1 MPPMPLL
8 FITTVKDIC
17 TINTF
22 EKLLNILFSE
32 VYYWCFGFT
41 TLLFSG
47 TITDMSPYELLNLFP
62 RWPLVFRSFLH
73 PWCSNSRN
81 FAMHDVLT
89 RRSFFFTAV
98 TSLAQIFERGWWT
111 CDGGDEKEVRIRLM
125 MLLNWVL
132 KSLNIE
138 DTIEIGFRRFWAQSG
153 EEILFLLTF
162 HGKVS
167 AQPHTIVKQI
177 CFPNGNVL
185 FLLIVFSVQ
194 ELNV

>member
-81 FAMHDVLT
+81 FAMHNVLT
-89 RRSFFFTAV
+89 RRSFFFYSGNIAGSNLWERMVDLRWRWWEGSENSPNDAFELSSKKFEYRRHYWKRFQEVLSAV
-98 TSLAQIFERGWWT
+98 RWGNIIF
-111 CDGGDEKEVRIRLM
+111 I
-125 MLLNWVL
+125 
-132 KSLNIE
+132 NIS
-138 DTIEIGFRRFWAQSG
+138 W
-153 EEILFLLTF
+153 
-162 HGKVS
+162 
-167 AQPHTIVKQI
+167 
-177 CFPNGNVL
+177 
-185 FLLIVFSVQ
+185 
-194 ELNV
+194 

>member
-89 RRSFFFTAV
+89 RRSFFFYSGNIAG
-98 TSLAQIFERGWWT
+98 SNLWERMVDLRWR
-111 CDGGDEKEVRIRLM
+111 CEKEVRIRLM

>member
-47 TITDMSPYELLNLFP
+47 TITDMSPYEVLNLFP
-62 RWPLVFRSFLH
+62 RRPLVFRSFLH

-89 RRSFFFTAV
+89 RRSFFFYSGNIAGSNLWERMV
-98 TSLAQIFERGWWT
+98 DLRWRWWEGSENSPNDAFELRSKKF
-111 CDGGDEKEVRIRLM
+111 EYR
-125 MLLNWVL
+125 
-132 KSLNIE
+132 
-138 DTIEIGFRRFWAQSG
+138 
-153 EEILFLLTF
+153 
-162 HGKVS
+162 GKVS

-185 FLLIVFSVQ
+185 FL
-194 ELNV
+194 